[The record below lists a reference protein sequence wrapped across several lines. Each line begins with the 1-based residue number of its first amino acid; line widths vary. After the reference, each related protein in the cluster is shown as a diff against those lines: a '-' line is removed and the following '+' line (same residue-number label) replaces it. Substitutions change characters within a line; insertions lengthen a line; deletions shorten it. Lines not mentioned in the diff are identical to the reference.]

1 MRARLGCPSI
11 DLRRHRPQAVHL
23 ETNGAGVA
31 LIDVDR
37 DGWLDALVLGG
48 TRLEGAPDATN
59 RLYRNKRDGTFEEI
73 TERAGLRRTAWSS
86 SVCAGDYDNDGW
98 IDLFVTAYGQNVL
111 YQNREGRFEDVTA
124 AAGLA
129 TTGVRW
135 GLAARSSTSI
145 ATDGSISSSPTI

>member
-1 MRARLGCPSI
+1 MSGTAARAERLTP
-11 DLRRHRPQAVHL
+11 
-23 ETNGAGVA
+23 
-31 LIDVDR
+31 
-37 DGWLDALVLGG
+37 
-48 TRLEGAPDATN
+48 TN
-59 RLYRNKRDGTFEEI
+59 RLYRNKRDGTFEDI

-111 YQNREGRFEDVTA
+111 YRNREGRFEDVTA

-135 GLAARSSTSI
+135 GSGCSFVDIDRDGRLDLFVANYLKFDLETCARAGNRSELPVERHPRQLRTEGT
-145 ATDGSISSSPTI
+145 AH